1 MSALGEFAMLVLTAL
16 WLMLP
21 AYLSNMLPVFVG
33 GGAPID
39 LGRNWKDGKR
49 ILGDGKTWRGLLLAP
64 LLAAGLTYFLVW
76 TARNTAWGTWF
87 PDWGPDPW
95 WFVLAYTLG
104 LGALVGDAFESFVK
118 RRTGRDR
125 GEKWF
130 PWDQLDFI
138 LGALLFGA
146 LTGLVLDATGATTPN
161 AFEELFTL
169 PRLLVILLLT
179 PVLHL
184 GVNFLGWKLGL
195 KDVPW

>member
-1 MSALGEFAMLVLTAL
+1 MVALSAL

-21 AYLSNMLPVFVG
+21 AYLANMLPVVVG

-39 LGRNWKDGKR
+39 LGRKWRDGKR
-49 ILGDGKTWRGLLLAP
+49 ILGDGKTWRGLILGP
-64 LLAAGLTYFLVW
+64 LLAALLTGILQWLVD
-76 TARNTAWGTWF
+76 NTAWGLEYGFPAWGAWPRWF
-87 PDWGPDPW
+87 L
-95 WFVLAYTLG
+95 LAYAMG
-104 LGALVGDAFESFVK
+104 LGALTGDALESFVK
-118 RRTGRDR
+118 RRTGRGR

-130 PWDQLDFI
+130 PFDQLDFI

-146 LTGLVLDATGATTPN
+146 LTAAALSRTGIVTPN
-161 AFEELFTL
+161 LFEALFTL
-169 PRLLVILLLT
+169 PRLIAILLLT